1 MNLKK
6 NIFFLPTLIKMGNG
20 IGTTQ
25 ESGLSETGNKQY
37 VSVGLVT
44 LVSVLIV
51 IVIFIV
57 MGCKLKCGK
66 TRENYWRTS
75 SSNDTQGTGYGY
87 QGPVDFAGPADKNIS
102 WKDSPHW
109 IAEPDN
115 KYLPLDMAGVDLYKT
130 QRRLTE
136 NFETDPNNPNPPLF
150 EPFGQY
156 YAGERA
162 SMEGNL
168 MVGEPWTNNIIKSR
182 WDYRGRATLPTA
194 RSLNNQ
200 PQQGHLMPLG
210 MDYNQRLNNRKF
222 DQLFRPSNAP
232 NARVLP
238 VLKPYNKEM
247 SAVIRQDQDI
257 TI

>member
-1 MNLKK
+1 M
-6 NIFFLPTLIKMGNG
+6 PTLIKMGNG
-20 IGTTQ
+20 LGTTQ
-25 ESGLSETGNKQY
+25 EFGLGATENKQY

-57 MGCKLKCGK
+57 MKCKLKCGN
-66 TRENYWRTS
+66 TRENYWRLS
-75 SSNDTQGTGYGY
+75 SSNDTSGTGHGY
-87 QGPVDFAGPADKNIS
+87 QGPVDFAAPADPNIS

-115 KYLPLDMAGVDLYKT
+115 KYLPLEMAGVDLYKS

-136 NFETDPNNPNPPLF
+136 NFETDPHSPLAPLF

-162 SMEGNL
+162 L
-168 MVGEPWTNNIIKSR
+168 MDGKRFVGDSWTNNIAKSR
-182 WDYRGRATLPTA
+182 WDFRNRGDLPTA

-200 PQQGHLMPLG
+200 PQQGHIIPLG
-210 MDYNQRLNNRKF
+210 MDYNQRLTLRKY
-222 DQLFRPSNAP
+222 DQLYRPEDAP
-232 NARVLP
+232 NAAVIPFLGT
-238 VLKPYNKEM
+238 YNKAM
-247 SAVIRQDQDI
+247 DAIIKQDLDI
-257 TI
+257 NL